1 MCQGYERTKNTGGEG
16 VAEEEGEGEEK
27 EELAPEIPLHG
38 VHCNGV
44 PLVFPVPVYVGWWQ
58 LKVNYL
64 HAQ

>member
-44 PLVFPVPVYVGWWQ
+44 PLVIPVPV
-58 LKVNYL
+58 
-64 HAQ
+64 